1 MPPRHHTVT
10 GRGIAHRPEGPVFGP
25 DLALAKSSP
34 YVAVEGWT
42 EPPWTLSL
50 QRRVAAPMS
59 TDVRTQI
66 HEYVEEL
73 AKQDDIDSSVN
84 LFEAGLLTSVH
95 VLDLIACLEE
105 SFEISIDPDD
115 LSVDNFASIDAMV
128 TFTEKAMQRAA

>member
-1 MPPRHHTVT
+1 
-10 GRGIAHRPEGPVFGP
+10 
-25 DLALAKSSP
+25 
-34 YVAVEGWT
+34 
-42 EPPWTLSL
+42 
-50 QRRVAAPMS
+50 MS

-73 AKQDDIDSSVN
+73 AKEDDIDSAIN

-105 SFEISIDPDD
+105 TFEISIDPDD